1 MQVLY
6 KSTRGKGETVTASM
20 AILKGLS
27 EDGGLFVPTEIP
39 KLDVPVEKLLI
50 WGQEVFMHIS

>member
-6 KSTRGKGETVTASM
+6 KSTRGKEETVTASM

-27 EDGGLFVPTEIP
+27 EGWR
-39 KLDVPVEKLLI
+39 LI
-50 WGQEVFMHIS
+50 CADRDSEAGCPNG

>member
-20 AILKGLS
+20 AILKGLV
-27 EDGGLFVPTEIP
+27 L
-39 KLDVPVEKLLI
+39 KM
-50 WGQEVFMHIS
+50 EVCLYPL